1 MVHIPERN
9 NMLIEITPPGVPE
22 LAKRNNLSEAET
34 ASKIELIK
42 RGMEPISKRIPVTEN
57 DTIRYYSVERRG
69 VGPLNTKYG
78 KFWEFEFAIDD
89 NWQTYTALVKA
100 EIEEGDFK
108 PEFKNKDELVLRI
121 DSGCKT
127 GQLFGDLTCEC
138 ADQLNLAMRTVAEKG
153 EGMII
158 NIPTQDGRGMGIS
171 FKLATLWLQDEL
183 GVNTVES
190 ATMLAPNGVIDVRT
204 YSGIIGILKFF
215 DIPESTV
222 IDLASN
228 NPKKASIFPENGY
241 NLGCLV
247 PVVIEPT
254 DYTEKHLKAKQ
265 EYLGH
270 IKLVD

>member
-1 MVHIPERN
+1 MT
-9 NMLIEITPPGVPE
+9 IEITPPNILE
-22 LAKRNNLSEAET
+22 LSQRNHLGESIVLE
-34 ASKIELIK
+34 KIETIK
-42 RGMEPISKRIPVTEN
+42 RGMEPISKRIPVTESGS
-57 DTIRYYSVERRG
+57 IRYYSVERRG
-69 VGPLNTKYG
+69 LGPLNTKYG
-78 KFWEFEFAIDD
+78 KFWEFEFAVDD

-100 EIEEGDFK
+100 EIDNESFK
-108 PEFKNKDELVLRI
+108 PFFRNENELVLRI

-127 GQLFGDLTCEC
+127 GQMFGDLTCEC
-138 ADQLNLAMRTVAEKG
+138 ADQLDLAMKTVSEKG

-158 NIPTQDGRGMGIS
+158 NIPMQDGRGMGLN

-215 DIPESTV
+215 EIPEST
-222 IDLASN
+222 IINLASN
-228 NPKKASIFPENGY
+228 NPKKASIFAENGY

-247 PVVIEPT
+247 PIIIEPT
-254 DYTEKHLKAKQ
+254 EYTEKHLRAKQ

-270 IKLVD
+270 IN